1 MHEMSVAMEI
11 CRIAEEH
18 LGLHSL
24 GRVREIGLV
33 VGRDSGVEPDNL
45 AFCLDALL
53 DRPPFGGARTS
64 IELTGGDELKVS
76 YLEIDDDGPP
86 N

>member
-1 MHEMSVAMEI
+1 
-11 CRIAEEH
+11 
-18 LGLHSL
+18 
-24 GRVREIGLV
+24 V

-64 IELTGGDELKVS
+64 IEITGGDELKVS